1 MFIHK
6 GKVPSERSKADMA
19 TENGGLLPEDVII
32 KILSLLPVKTLLQF
46 KCVCESRYGIITSSN
61 FISLHLN
68 NHYNNIKNGH
78 LLAHFTSP
86 QLLELCH
93 DESLTDLSRL
103 TTVVL
108 REASK

>member
-32 KILSLLPVKTLLQF
+32 KILSLLPVKTRLQF

-61 FISLHLN
+61 FISLHLQP
-68 NHYNNIKNGH
+68 
-78 LLAHFTSP
+78 L
-86 QLLELCH
+86 Q
-93 DESLTDLSRL
+93 
-103 TTVVL
+103 
-108 REASK
+108 